1 MHLFPPTLTKSNSK
15 HTFNFLFFHTHAQ
28 FLSLPFCLTFI
39 PLFFFLIIMLAYFL
53 SGNNTLSV
61 WWVTL
66 SVEHREGRGLWVDGM
81 YFIKCTHQKKS
92 MTQKKKYS
100 FQVFFLYFHLNDG
113 PLALLAGHKQK
124 ITIQTLGETTRTWK

>member
-1 MHLFPPTLTKSNSK
+1 
-15 HTFNFLFFHTHAQ
+15 
-28 FLSLPFCLTFI
+28 
-39 PLFFFLIIMLAYFL
+39 MLAYSL

-66 SVEHREGRGLWVDGM
+66 SVEHRGGRGLRVGGL

-92 MTQKKKYS
+92 MTLRKKKSS
-100 FQVFFLYFHLNDG
+100 FQVFFLYFHLNDV

-124 ITIQTLGETTRTWK
+124 ITIKTLGEITRT

>member
-1 MHLFPPTLTKSNSK
+1 MF
-15 HTFNFLFFHTHAQ
+15 
-28 FLSLPFCLTFI
+28 
-39 PLFFFLIIMLAYFL
+39 AYSF

-81 YFIKCTHQKKS
+81 YFTKCTPQKKS
-92 MTQKKKYS
+92 MTPGRKKKKSS
-100 FQVFFLYFHLNDG
+100 FQVFFLYFHLNDV

-124 ITIQTLGETTRTWK
+124 ITIQTLGETTRT